1 MKYSE
6 DRQDFEVNG
15 NESHNFF
22 DLGKFNLKKTFNDDE
37 KLDKFDN
44 MCQEYDRLMNYRQ
57 MLYVMITQ
65 NSISSEFNDNGI
77 IIQKKRRLS
86 AQDINSVH
94 NEINSLNSIISW
106 IETFILDEPNLTKIK
121 EEEEDENTGADT

>member
-15 NESHNFF
+15 NRTHNFF
-22 DLGKFNLKKTFNDDE
+22 DLGKFNIKKTFSDDE

-121 EEEEDENTGADT
+121 EEEDENTGADT

>member
-15 NESHNFF
+15 NRTHNLF
-22 DLGKFNLKKTFNDDE
+22 DLGKFNLKKTFSDDE

-44 MCQEYDRLMNYRQ
+44 MCQEYNRLMNYRQ

-106 IETFILDEPNLTKIK
+106 IETFILDEPNLTKK
-121 EEEEDENTGADT
+121 MEENDAAETDAEK